1 MTESNQLLIELQQ
14 SKQPPLDELA
24 AAMLQDPALLQA
36 AVEGCAAADEG
47 YRYNSIRCLERVCEG
62 GHADLL
68 YPQWDFFVRLLD
80 SRNAFQRSGGLWMV
94 ASLTAVDNDG
104 RFEELFE
111 RFFRLVNDEK
121 VMVSR
126 YTIQSAAK
134 IARFKPHLQE
144 RITALLLNIERVYH
158 NPERVDLLKTDVL
171 ETFAAYAAASPQREA
186 MLQFAAACKGSAS
199 PKTRQAAGKFLRAF
213 G

>member
-1 MTESNQLLIELQQ
+1 MTESNHLLMELQQ

-47 YRYNSIRCLERVCEG
+47 YRYNSIRCLERVCES

-68 YPQWDFFVRLLD
+68 YPQWNFFVRLLD

-94 ASLTAVDNDG
+94 ASLTAVDSDG

-111 RFFRLVNDEK
+111 RFFSLVNDEK
-121 VMVSR
+121 VMVAR

-144 RITALLLNIERVYH
+144 RITSMLLNIEQVYH
-158 NPERVDLLKTDVL
+158 NPERIDLLKADVL
-171 ETFAAYAAASPQREA
+171 ETFTAYAADSPQREA

-199 PKTRQAAGKFLRAF
+199 PKTRQAAGRFLKAF
-213 G
+213 C

>member
-1 MTESNQLLIELQQ
+1 MTESKQLLIELQQ

-24 AAMLQDPALLQA
+24 AAMLQDPVLLQA

-94 ASLTAVDNDG
+94 ASLTEVDSGG

-111 RFFRLVNDEK
+111 HFFRLVNDEK

-134 IARFKPHLQE
+134 IARFKPNLQE
-144 RITALLLNIERVYH
+144 RITSLLLNIAQIYH
-158 NPERVDLLKTDVL
+158 NPERVDLLKADVL
-171 ETFAAYAAASPQREA
+171 ETFAAYAAGSAQREA
-186 MLQFAAACKGSAS
+186 MVQFAGQCTTCSS
-199 PKTRQAAGKFLRAF
+199 PKTRQTAKQFLKKF